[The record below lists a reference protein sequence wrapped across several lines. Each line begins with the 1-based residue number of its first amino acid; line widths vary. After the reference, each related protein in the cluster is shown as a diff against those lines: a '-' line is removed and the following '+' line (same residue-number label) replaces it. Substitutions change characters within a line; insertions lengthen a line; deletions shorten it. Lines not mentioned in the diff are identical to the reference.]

1 MVTGKKQIERLQIT
15 SFRGATL
22 PVVFEFQPH
31 QSIALIFGENGS
43 GKSSIA
49 DALDFICNNKFGS
62 LELRKG
68 TTPYHTH
75 VVSSLGQPKDLEIEM
90 VYGGETWDAKLQGVK
105 PVTTPSSQPRAFILR
120 RADITHIME
129 VNDGDRYNNLKEFI
143 TFPQIESAET
153 SLRAAYKAAKDDV
166 TISISQKDTAE
177 TTLQQFW
184 EAEGKHNNDCLSW
197 ARGAIQ
203 QSIEELKTQLAKDKV
218 LKNKYDEVIRIEN
231 ELVLEEEKSTSN
243 LLKQT
248 TLLKKLEEA
257 SLKQTNAD
265 LVSTLQSAQ
274 TYLQEHPGTNYCPV
288 CAKPEPYES
297 LLSQITIQLTQLKNI
312 QSILN
317 QIEQNNITIQQAEG
331 ARSVANQKW
340 QSAANELF
348 ELLFPAKTKLTN
360 GFSKFPSS
368 PTAEDYRQFIHEL
381 SANLQALEADIVNG
395 DRTIAQHNAIST
407 HIATID
413 ELSQSLAMKHAF
425 SQRLGAILAVIEQER
440 KQHVQN
446 TVDGISG
453 TVSNLYARIHPDE
466 PLGDPSFGMKP
477 NTIGSLTMKGKF
489 GENTDIPLVAYYSEA
504 HLDTLGLCVYLALA
518 KQSENAIVVLD
529 DVLMSVDD
537 PHLDRVIELINE
549 EALNFG
555 HVIITTHSR
564 AWFDRVRLGKG
575 MPAELIELYGWDL
588 QSGIKHSHAP
598 LAVNELRD
606 VVAASKVDRQAIA
619 SRAGILLEQ
628 LLDELT
634 LRYQSRLPRKQLP
647 RYTLGELADCIDKN
661 LQKLLRVEHLD
672 DAGNITKSIDLI
684 SLIKAVTADS
694 WIRNQVGAHFNPDAA
709 GISDSMVRTFG
720 ENVLAFADAILC
732 EHCHQ
737 LPRKNKSGSYW
748 ECGTGCGKIRLYPL
762 AAPNHLPQVVN
773 EPQG

>member
-1 MVTGKKQIERLQIT
+1 MATTKKHIERLQIT

-22 PVVFEFQPH
+22 PVVFEFQSK

-43 GKSSIA
+43 GKSSVA
-49 DALDFICNNKFGS
+49 DALDFICNNQFGS

-75 VVSSLGQPKDLEIEM
+75 VVSSLGQPKDLAIEM
-90 VYGGETWDAKLQGVK
+90 VYGGETWKAKLQGVK
-105 PVTTPSSQPRAFILR
+105 PITTPSSQPRAFILR
-120 RADITHIME
+120 RADITRIME

-153 SLRAAYKAAKDDV
+153 SLRSAHKTAEEDV
-166 TISISQKDTAE
+166 TRSITQKDTAE

-184 EAEGKHNNDCLSW
+184 EAEGNPGSDYLSW

-203 QSIEELKTQLAKDKV
+203 QSIEDLEKQLAKDKQLIISFDTAV
-218 LKNKYDEVIRIEN
+218 RLEK
-231 ELVLEEEKSTSN
+231 ELVIEEAKHNSN

-248 TLLKKLEEA
+248 TLLKQLEEA

-265 LVSTLQSAQ
+265 LVATLQSAQ
-274 TYLQEHPGTNYCPV
+274 TYLEKHSEMNSCPV
-288 CAKPEPYES
+288 CAKPEPHDS
-297 LLSQITIQLTQLKNI
+297 LLSKITYQLTQLKTI

-317 QIEQNNITIQQAEG
+317 QIEQNKTAIQQAEG
-331 ARSVANQKW
+331 ARNVANKKW
-340 QSAANELF
+340 QSAADELHKF
-348 ELLFPAKTKLTN
+348 LSLEKSKLTN
-360 GFSKFPSS
+360 GFSEIPSL
-368 PTAEDYRQFIHEL
+368 PAAEEFRQFIQKL
-381 SANLQALEADIVNG
+381 SANRPTLESDIVSG
-395 DRTIAQHNAIST
+395 DRKIAQHNAIST
-407 HIATID
+407 HLATID
-413 ELSQSLAMKHAF
+413 ELNQSLAMKHAF
-425 SQRLGAILAVIEQER
+425 SQRLGAILTVVEQER

-453 TVSNLYARIHPDE
+453 TVSDLYARIHPDE
-466 PLGDPSFGMKP
+466 PLGEPSFGMKP

-489 GENTDIPLVAYYSEA
+489 GENTNIPPVAYYSEA

-518 KQSENAIVVLD
+518 KQSENALVVLD

-549 EALNFG
+549 EAPNFG

-606 VVAASKVDRQAIA
+606 VVAAPKVDRQAIA

-684 SLIKAVTADS
+684 PLIKAVTADS

-709 GISDSMVRTFG
+709 GISDNMVRAFG
-720 ENVLAFADAILC
+720 ANVLAFADAILC

-737 LPRKNKSGSYW
+737 LPNKNKSGSYW
-748 ECGTGCGKIRLYPL
+748 ECGAGCGRIRLYPL
-762 AAPNHLPQVVN
+762 AAPGHLPSN
-773 EPQG
+773 GD